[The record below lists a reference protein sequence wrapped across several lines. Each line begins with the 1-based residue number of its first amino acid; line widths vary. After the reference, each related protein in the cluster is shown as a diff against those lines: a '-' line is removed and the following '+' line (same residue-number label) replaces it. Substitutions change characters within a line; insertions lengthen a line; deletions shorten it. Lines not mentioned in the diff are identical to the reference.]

1 MKFKLSKTIAMLSRI
16 FILQIVFCYFA
27 MANEGYTQSMKDTY
41 LEWNS
46 VRQVK
51 VLDVFEEIENQSAFK
66 FNYDE
71 KDVNRRT
78 KFQIAL
84 GTHSVYDLLEQLS
97 KEASLNFRR
106 MNSTIAVTPRLEES
120 APVIVEKV
128 VQQTVSGTV
137 TDNAGSPL
145 PGVNVVE
152 KGTSNGTSTDFDGN
166 YTISVSNG
174 AVLVFSSLGFT
185 SREMAVDGQST
196 VNVSLSEDAEQLG
209 EVVVTALGIKRQEK
223 TLTYAQQTVGA
234 DEITKTRDVNFLN
247 SINGKTAGVEIKK
260 SSSGAGGSTKILL
273 RGNKSLNG
281 DSTPLFVIDGIP
293 LANNR
298 GDQPGMW
305 GGTDSGDGI
314 SALNPDDIASISI
327 LRGANAAL
335 LYGSAGANGVVLI
348 TTKEGQAGKT
358 TVSLNS
364 GVTFESI
371 IETPDLQFRYG
382 AVGEAKESWDTTPGN
397 YASNYVDDFF
407 STGANFINSLSVSG
421 GNDRT
426 TAYFSYSNTTA
437 TGITPDNTYSR
448 NNVAFKQST
457 KLLNDKLTVSSNIIL
472 SIENSENRLP
482 SGYYLNPLTGLYFF
496 PRNRDFEDTRVN
508 YQVFD
513 ESRNL
518 YAMNWFV
525 NDHHQS
531 NPYWIINNQPR
542 EQNNRRVI
550 ASLTLN
556 YQLADALNLQ
566 VRGNYD
572 YANITREQRHAATS
586 NTTNVNRNGT
596 WDYHKYEDRLI
607 YTDAILTYDADLS
620 DSFSL
625 TALVGGSY
633 TETDYGDG
641 VRVWQSSGNG
651 LIYPNEFSFQNLSLT
666 QRPVESVTNG
676 VIKKQGLFANATL
689 GYKEML
695 FLDVGGRNDWA
706 STLALTGNDSY
717 FYPSVGLTAIVS
729 EMFDM
734 PEAISFAK
742 FRVSSTQVANE
753 VPFNSISPN
762 NRIVDA
768 VGTLERNDILPFT
781 DAKPEIITSTEFG
794 ADWRFFGNRLGIDFT
809 YYHIKS
815 TDQFVE
821 ISIDADDPI
830 GQGRYDRRFINAG
843 EIVNKGVE
851 ISLNGSPIRNDNL
864 EWNTTFNFTTN
875 KNEVVD
881 IGPNDDSFLNLG
893 SSEGY
898 YSRLFEGGSFN
909 DLYVL
914 KFRRDDQGR
923 ILFDDNGNPLR
934 TQLPELIG
942 NLDPDFTLGW
952 NNIISYKRWSASA
965 LINGVFGGKVFSQTE
980 SMLDGAGVSERT
992 AVARDAGSVA
1002 VNGVVESSGAAVTS
1016 VDPEQWFRFIGD
1028 RNGVGEAY
1036 VYDRTNIRLAQLSL
1050 AYDIDLDKL
1059 NMPFIQSASIA
1070 FIGNNLFFIKKEAP
1084 FDPEL
1089 AMSTNRNSVG
1099 LDNFNLP
1106 STRNYGLNLK
1116 VTF

>member
-1 MKFKLSKTIAMLSRI
+1 
-16 FILQIVFCYFA
+16 
-27 MANEGYTQSMKDTY
+27 
-41 LEWNS
+41 
-46 VRQVK
+46 
-51 VLDVFEEIENQSAFK
+51 
-66 FNYDE
+66 
-71 KDVNRRT
+71 
-78 KFQIAL
+78 
-84 GTHSVYDLLEQLS
+84 
-97 KEASLNFRR
+97 
-106 MNSTIAVTPRLEES
+106 MNSTIAVTPRLKKEAPKIIEE
-120 APVIVEKV
+120 PE
-128 VQQTVSGTV
+128 QQTVSGTV
-137 TDNAGSPL
+137 ADTAGTPL

-152 KGTSNGTSTDFDGN
+152 KGTTNGTSTDFDGN
-166 YTISVSNG
+166 YSITVSNG
-174 AVLVFSSLGFT
+174 AVLVFSSLGYT
-185 SREMAVDGQST
+185 SQEVTVGGQST
-196 VNVSLSEDAEQLG
+196 INVAMTEDASQLD

-260 SSSGAGGSTKILL
+260 SSSGAGGSTKIVL
-273 RGNKSLNG
+273 RGNKSLNS

-298 GDQPGMW
+298 GGQPGMW

-382 AVGEAKESWDTTPGN
+382 AIGEAKESWDTTSGN

-407 STGANFINSLSVSG
+407 STGANWINSLSISG

-426 TAYFSYSNTTA
+426 TAYFSYSNTSA
-437 TGITPDNTYSR
+437 TGITPKNTYSR
-448 NNVAFKQST
+448 NNLSFKQST
-457 KLLNDKLTVSSNIIL
+457 KLLKDKLTVSSNIIL

-508 YQVFD
+508 YQIFD
-513 ESRNL
+513 ATRNL
-518 YAMNWFV
+518 MAQNWFV

-531 NPYWIINNQPR
+531 NPYWIIHNQPR
-542 EQNNRRVI
+542 EQHNRRVI
-550 ASLTLN
+550 ANLSLN
-556 YQLADALNLQ
+556 YQIMDALNLQ

-572 YANITREQRHAATS
+572 YANIRREQRHAATS
-586 NTTNVNRNGT
+586 NSTNINKNGT

-607 YTDAILTYDADLS
+607 YTDAILTYDSDLS

-633 TETDYGDG
+633 TKTDYGDG
-641 VRVWQSSGNG
+641 VRVTQSSGNG
-651 LIYPNEFSFQNLSLT
+651 LIYPNEFNFQNLDLT
-666 QRPVESVTNG
+666 QTPVRSVTNG
-676 VIKKQGLFANATL
+676 TIIKQGLFANATL

-695 FLDVGGRNDWA
+695 FLDLGGRNDWA

-717 FYPSVGLTAIVS
+717 FYPSVGVTAIVS
-729 EMFDM
+729 EMFDL
-734 PEAISFAK
+734 PEAISFGK
-742 FRVSSTQVANE
+742 FRISSTQVANE
-753 VPFNSISPN
+753 VPFNTINPQNSISDP
-762 NRIVDA
+762 
-768 VGTLERNDILPFT
+768 VGSLSRNTTKPFT

-794 ADWRFFGNRLGIDFT
+794 ADWRFFSNRLGIDFT
-809 YYHIKS
+809 YYRIKS
-815 TDQFVE
+815 TDQFIPVPLE
-821 ISIDADDPI
+821 ASDPESE
-830 GQGRYDRRFINAG
+830 GRYTRKFINAG
-843 EIVNKGVE
+843 EILNKGIE
-851 ISLNGSPIRNDNL
+851 ISLNGSPIQNDNL
-864 EWNTTFNFTTN
+864 EWNTAFNYTSN
-875 KNEVVD
+875 RSEIVD
-881 IGPNDDSFLNLG
+881 IGPDDEREINLG

-898 YSRLFEGGSFN
+898 SSRLVEGGRFN

-914 KFRRDDQGR
+914 KFRRGDKGR
-923 ILFDDNGNPLR
+923 ILFDDKGKPLR
-934 TQLPELIG
+934 TQKQELIG

-952 NNIISYKRWSASA
+952 NNTISYKRWSASA
-965 LINGVFGGKVFSQTE
+965 LINGVFGGNVFSQTE
-980 SMLDGAGVSERT
+980 SMLDGAGVSQRT
-992 AVARDAGSVA
+992 ADARDVGSVA
-1002 VNGVVESSGAAVTS
+1002 VNGVVESSGAEVKS
-1016 VDPEQWFRFIGD
+1016 VKPEDWFRFIGD

-1050 AYDIDLDKL
+1050 AYEIDVAKL
-1059 NMPFIQSASIA
+1059 NMPFVRSASIA
-1070 FIGNNLFFIKKEAP
+1070 FIGNNLFFLKKEAP

-1116 VTF
+1116 VIF